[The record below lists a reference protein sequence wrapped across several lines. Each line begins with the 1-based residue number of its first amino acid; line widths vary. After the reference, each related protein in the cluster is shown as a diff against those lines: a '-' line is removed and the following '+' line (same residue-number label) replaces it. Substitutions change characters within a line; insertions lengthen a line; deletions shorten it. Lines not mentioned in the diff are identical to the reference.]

1 LTGVSIFIS
10 PINRWLMKRTTTLLL
25 FLLICLNLSAYNH
38 RVDTGKALSS
48 VAQKDSLQ
56 NLKYL
61 AVSDFS
67 ITTNHKNIYSVAV
80 LNHKTDIDLLAPAG
94 RQSEF
99 SLSAISYPDSVNYLA
114 STTNKSG
121 TLSMADSHLAENP
134 SNKQRIKNADSLR
147 LLAVMIRQDSIRS
160 AVYRLN
166 RDSVKQRLAVM
177 NVDSLRLQLK
187 LPAADLYKGL
197 IFNEMANRYLG
208 YDTISNRTTRVSY
221 QSRALSYTMLS
232 LHEYS
237 RLNDSIGLRVSF
249 DHLAKIY
256 LSQRKYSQAK
266 WFILQSN
273 TLSRA
278 RKDAPNIISSLMT
291 LATIKGEQNDYLLAA
306 SDLNEAITISQ
317 KNHLQNMEM
326 DVLKNYAMLY
336 SRQKN
341 YPKEELM
348 LKKRDSIAE
357 SIKKAEEAKQL
368 AALSAKDSADKKKAD
383 SLNKKKVLSS
393 NTRKLS
399 KGNSGKKIASL

>member
-1 LTGVSIFIS
+1 MTGVSIFIF
-10 PINRWLMKRTTTLLL
+10 PINRWLMKNTTTLLL
-25 FLLICLNLSAYNH
+25 FLLICLKLSAYKQPA
-38 RVDTGKALSS
+38 DTGKIAS
-48 VAQKDSLQ
+48 ADIRKDSLQ

-61 AVSDFS
+61 RLSDFS
-67 ITTNHKNIYSVAV
+67 IKPNSVNSYSLAT
-80 LNHKTDIDLLAPAG
+80 LNHKTDIDLTPAG
-94 RQSEF
+94 RQPDF

-114 STTNKSG
+114 SATNKSG
-121 TLSMADSHLAENP
+121 SLSMADSHLAENP
-134 SNKQRIKNADSLR
+134 SNKQRIRNADSLR

-160 AVYRLN
+160 AVYRMN

-208 YDTISNRTTRVSY
+208 YDTISNRVTRVAY

-237 RLNDSIGLRVSF
+237 RLNDSVGLRVSF

-256 LSQRKYSQAK
+256 LSQKKYSQAK

-278 RKDAPNIISSLMT
+278 KKDAPNIVSSLMT
-291 LATIKGEQNDYLLAA
+291 LATIKGEQNDYSLAA
-306 SDLNEAITISQ
+306 GDLNEAIAISE
-317 KNHLQNMEM
+317 KNHLQTLEM

-357 SIKKAEEAKQL
+357 SIKKAEEAKQM
-368 AALSAKDSADKKKAD
+368 AALSAKDSADKNKAD
-383 SLNKKKVLSS
+383 FLNKKKVLSS